1 MFRLSS
7 THRIVLGLVALTV
20 SALLVCGMLGLIP
33 GIQQTESISRQGFC
47 ETTAVSFMALAP
59 RMDQDSPE
67 QTLEQLKERRSDV
80 QSVGV
85 RRADGEIVISSANHV
100 DLWES
105 TGDNPANECEFIVPI
120 RAENELWGRLE
131 VHFQPSSGLS
141 FLGISVR
148 PDVAISIVMAFGL
161 FGAFTM
167 YLKRVLKHL
176 SPDRVIPNRVRDA
189 LNALAEGL
197 LVLDGQLN
205 VVLANSSFSRH
216 TEIESDRLV
225 GRHPEQLGFR
235 LASGNQGDEFPWKV
249 TAESSE
255 PVNGALLA
263 IGDGEL
269 ERTFSVST
277 VPVRDEAGRSRG
289 VVASFEDV
297 TQLRRKQTELS
308 NALTSLRASS
318 EEIRIQNK
326 ELEWLATR
334 DTLTGC
340 LNRRSFFGSYE
351 SE

>member
-33 GIQQTESISRQGFC
+33 SIQQTESISRQGFC

-59 RMDQDSPE
+59 RMDQDSLE

-131 VHFQPSSGLS
+131 VHFQPYSGLS

-235 LASGNQGDEFPWKV
+235 LASGNQGDEFP
-249 TAESSE
+249 
-255 PVNGALLA
+255 
-263 IGDGEL
+263 
-269 ERTFSVST
+269 
-277 VPVRDEAGRSRG
+277 
-289 VVASFEDV
+289 
-297 TQLRRKQTELS
+297 
-308 NALTSLRASS
+308 
-318 EEIRIQNK
+318 
-326 ELEWLATR
+326 
-334 DTLTGC
+334 
-340 LNRRSFFGSYE
+340 
-351 SE
+351 